1 MTWSLTGPF
10 RPAECVHARHL
21 HGHSLDALAT
31 WSRPRIATARVE
43 QIIRRRW
50 GRARGGVGVG
60 GGAGEHLGKYGGSG
74 HGHLVPIY
82 LLVTAI
88 GLLCCVA
95 LVAIIGRTG
104 SRMVARLLVRR
115 RRPFNNNDDCD
126 AVVPADASVCD
137 GAFAYESRYGGSI
150 SQMLRQLLRPIGD
163 CST

>member
-1 MTWSLTGPF
+1 MAIHWTRWPRGVARESQ
-10 RPAECVHARHL
+10 RPAL
-21 HGHSLDALAT
+21 NKSFD
-31 WSRPRIATARVE
+31 
-43 QIIRRRW
+43 
-50 GRARGGVGVG
+50 GVGVVRAVGWGWG